1 MPEHRSF
8 ESNPDSA
15 LQTPPSRL
23 LRNAA
28 WMAWSG
34 TISIANSVVLWAM
47 YARWRATAELGQFT
61 MVMGLYMIF
70 VTISTL
76 GLGPYLSSEIARRRQ
91 HGASEAATEFIAS
104 ASLLLCAWSCVS
116 AAAMCV
122 AGFAFSSSPEVQM
135 ACAILSLAMLPT
147 GLIGV
152 AEPVCT
158 ALGRAQIIALAMTVE
173 NVLRTIV
180 PLILLSLGCSLSLIC
195 VSFVGV
201 RLAACLIYAIAAR
214 HHLTEVRRASRATLR
229 EIAAQTPTFA
239 AVTILASLHFQAAS
253 VLIGSL
259 SNETEAAQFGA
270 ASRFLIPAAVLL
282 GSYVGVVQPA
292 ASRLAAVST
301 QSLGDF
307 LARTLRLVIAL
318 TLPCA
323 VGLVLL
329 APDVLTLLFSA
340 RLASAAPA
348 LSLLALSIVPF
359 GTVMIV
365 SRGLIATN
373 HQRIDLLGNAIA
385 VAVNLTLN
393 VLLIP
398 RYGATGA
405 AATQLISML
414 CLLAVEAGY
423 SMRRLYSLEWRQAVM
438 TCAGPLLLMTLVVWQ
453 VRALGFIM
461 AAIFGALVYLGG
473 VLLTQRDLRLAFSRQ

>member
-1 MPEHRSF
+1 MAEQGHL
-8 ESNPDSA
+8 NNGNDSA
-15 LQTPPSRL
+15 LQTSHARL
-23 LRNAA
+23 FRNAA

-47 YARWRATAELGQFT
+47 YARWRTTAELGQFT
-61 MVMGLYMIF
+61 IVMGLYMIF

-76 GLGPYLSSEIARRRQ
+76 GLGPYISSEVARRRQ
-91 HGASEAATEFIAS
+91 PASEAEATEFIAS
-104 ASLLLCAWSCVS
+104 ASLFLCGWSFVS

-122 AGFAFSSSPEVQM
+122 AGFAFSSSREVQI
-135 ACAILSLAMLPT
+135 ACAILGLAMLPT
-147 GLIGV
+147 GLISV

-173 NVLRTIV
+173 NILRTIV
-180 PLILLSLGCSLSLIC
+180 PLVMLSLGCRLALIC
-195 VSFVGV
+195 LSFVGV
-201 RLAACLIYAIAAR
+201 RFAACLIYAVAAR
-214 HHLTEVRRASRATLR
+214 HHLTEVRKARRATVR

-253 VLIGSL
+253 VLIGRL
-259 SNETEAAQFGA
+259 SNDTEAAQFGA

-292 ASRLAAVST
+292 ASRLAAVSV

-340 RLASAAPA
+340 KLAGAAPA

-359 GTVMIV
+359 SAVMIV

-373 HQRIDLLGNAIA
+373 NQRIDLLGNASA
-385 VAVNLTLN
+385 VAVNLLLN

-398 RYGATGA
+398 RYGAMGA
-405 AATQLISML
+405 AAAQLVSML
-414 CLLAVEAGY
+414 CLLTVEAGY
-423 SMRRLYSLEWRQAVM
+423 SMRRLYSLAVRQTVM
-438 TCAGPLLLMTLVVWQ
+438 TCAVPLLLMTLAVWQ
-453 VRALGFIM
+453 VRALGFIT
-461 AAIFGALVYLGG
+461 AAVSGAIVYLGC
-473 VLLTQRDLRLAFSRQ
+473 VLLTQRDLRLVFSRQ